1 MAGQRHWQVLAPGP
15 LHREGGGVLS
25 FMLRLRLG
33 METTVEGPPGQ
44 GWHLCCPLDST
55 LPFQTRLPLP
65 SPLPPLAV
73 ESPQQRQHTQSKG
86 GPGEPP
92 ASPKIRGHSPLGQ
105 LDTRPCLY
113 YNMAPNLSDT
123 HVETHHKSLLTVT
136 PAKLEGGSR
145 GALASLRATDPPG
158 QHGTGCW
165 HLQWARYTKARS

>member
-1 MAGQRHWQVLAPGP
+1 M
-15 LHREGGGVLS
+15 LS

-44 GWHLCCPLDST
+44 GWHLCCPLDPT
-55 LPFQTRLPLP
+55 LPIQTRLPLP
-65 SPLPPLAV
+65 SPLPLLAV

-123 HVETHHKSLLTVT
+123 HVETHHKSLLTVA

-165 HLQWARYTKARS
+165 HLQWA